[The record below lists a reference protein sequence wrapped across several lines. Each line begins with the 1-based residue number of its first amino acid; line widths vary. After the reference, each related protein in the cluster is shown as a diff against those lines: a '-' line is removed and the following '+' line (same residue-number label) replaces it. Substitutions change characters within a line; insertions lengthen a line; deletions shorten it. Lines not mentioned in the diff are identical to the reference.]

1 MAEDLTCQE
10 VVELV
15 TEYLEGALPAAE
27 AARFEEHLELCD
39 GCDRYV
45 DQIRTTIASVGHASD
60 DDLPPEMR
68 ERLLGAFQEWK
79 RS

>member
-15 TEYLEGALPAAE
+15 TDYVEGALPARDTAL
-27 AARFEEHLELCD
+27 FEEHLEGCD

-45 DQIRTTIASVGHASD
+45 DQIRTTIASVGRVSED
-60 DDLPPEMR
+60 KLPPEMR
-68 ERLLGAFQEWK
+68 ERLVGAFREWK
-79 RS
+79 GS